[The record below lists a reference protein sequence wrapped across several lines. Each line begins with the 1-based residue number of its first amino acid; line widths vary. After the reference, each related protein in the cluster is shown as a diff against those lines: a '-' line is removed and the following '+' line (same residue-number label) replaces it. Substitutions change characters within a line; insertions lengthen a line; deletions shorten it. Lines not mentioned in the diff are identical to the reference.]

1 MKYVETEILSIVE
14 TIVIILKQ
22 AVRQKI
28 NFLLKQLIGCII
40 NIDDGIVHYVKRAH
54 QPRAEF

>member
-54 QPRAEF
+54 